1 MKFVRVGLCRQGWL
15 TLLILIG
22 MVGSQALPI
31 ADAQTVT
38 IPNTGTANYSDNV
51 NQDVKN
57 VTSNETSVSAV
68 LVPATLEIIKSA
80 DRQVAEPGDTVLYR
94 LVIKNTGQ
102 STVKSLEISDNL
114 PLGLRFVSNSI
125 KGSVTESNNLT
136 SSVQIPEARVS
147 DRAVTFT
154 FPGELAPKQ
163 ALTVV
168 YAVTLTPDSIRGN
181 GRNVASVTGT
191 SGQRQIAS
199 GTATYQLQI
208 RPGILSD
215 CGTIIGRVFVDKNFD
230 GEQQSGEPGVPN
242 AVIYLDDGNRITTD
256 ANGLFSVANVISGYR
271 SGTLDITS
279 IPGYTLAR
287 NLYNIEKNSRSR
299 LVRLAPGGMAR
310 MNFAVTPSFG
320 EEQSQQYVPA
330 SQNQ

>member
-1 MKFVRVGLCRQGWL
+1 MKFVTAGLYQKGWL

-22 MVGSQALPI
+22 MLGGQALPI

-38 IPNTGTANYSDNV
+38 ITNTGTANYTDNIT
-51 NQDVKN
+51 QDVKN
-57 VTSNETSVSAV
+57 VTSNETSVSAI
-68 LVPATLEIIKSA
+68 LVPATLEIIKSG
-80 DRQVAEPGDTVLYR
+80 DRQAAEPGDTVLYR

-102 STVKSLEISDNL
+102 SAVKNLEVSDNL
-114 PLGLRFVSNSI
+114 PLGLRLVSNSI
-125 KGSVTESNNLT
+125 KGSIADSNNLA
-136 SSVQIPEARVS
+136 SSVQIPEAALT
-147 DRAVTFT
+147 DRAVKFT

-163 ALTVV
+163 TLTIV

-256 ANGLFSVANVISGYR
+256 ANGLFSVANVISGHR
-271 SGTLDITS
+271 SGTLDLTS
-279 IPGYTLAR
+279 IPGYSLAR

-299 LVRLAPGGMAR
+299 LVRLAPGGMVR

-320 EEQSQQYVPA
+320 EEQTQP
-330 SQNQ
+330 

>member
-1 MKFVRVGLCRQGWL
+1 MRFVRVGPYQKGWL
-15 TLLILIG
+15 ILLILIG
-22 MVGSQALPI
+22 MVGSQTLPI
-31 ADAQTVT
+31 ADAQTV
-38 IPNTGTANYSDNV
+38 IIQNTGTANYRDTI
-51 NQDVKN
+51 NQEVKN
-57 VTSNETSVSAV
+57 TTSNQTSVSAI
-68 LVPATLEIIKSA
+68 LVPATLEIIKSG
-80 DRQVAEPGDTVLYR
+80 DRQAAEPGDTVLYR

-102 STVKSLEISDNL
+102 STVKTLEISDNL
-114 PLGLRFVSNSI
+114 PLGLRLASNSI
-125 KGSVTESNNLT
+125 KGSLTDSNNLT
-136 SSVQIPEARVS
+136 SAVQIPEAKVS
-147 DRAVTFT
+147 ERSVTFT

-163 ALTVV
+163 TLTVV

-199 GTATYQLQI
+199 ATATYQLQI

-230 GEQQSGEPGVPN
+230 GEQQPGEAGVPN

-271 SGTLDITS
+271 SGTLDLTS
-279 IPGYTLAR
+279 TPGYTLAR

-299 LVRLAPGGMAR
+299 LVRLAPGGMVR

-320 EEQSQQYVPA
+320 EEQTQQ
-330 SQNQ
+330 

>member
-1 MKFVRVGLCRQGWL
+1 MKFVTEALCRKGWL
-15 TLLILIG
+15 TLLISIG
-22 MVGSQALPI
+22 MVGCQSLPI

-38 IPNTGTANYSDNV
+38 ITNRGTANYRDNIT
-51 NQDVKN
+51 QDVKTA
-57 VTSNETSVSAV
+57 TSNETSVSAI
-68 LVPATLEIIKSA
+68 LVPATLEIIKSG
-80 DRQVAEPGDTVLYR
+80 DRQAAEPGDTVLYR

-102 STVKSLEISDNL
+102 SKVKNLEISDNL

-125 KGSVTESNNLT
+125 KGSITNSNNLT
-136 SSVQIPEARVS
+136 STVQIPEAKVS
-147 DRAVTFT
+147 DRSVVFT
-154 FPGELAPKQ
+154 FPGELAPKET
-163 ALTVV
+163 LNVV

-181 GRNVASVTGT
+181 GRNVASVTGN
-191 SGQRQIAS
+191 SGERQIAS

-230 GEQQSGEPGVPN
+230 GEQQPGEAGVPN

-256 ANGLFSVANVISGYR
+256 ANGLFSVANVISGHR

-287 NLYNIEKNSRSR
+287 NLYNIEKNSQSR
-299 LVRLAPGGMAR
+299 LVRLAPGGMVR
-310 MNFAVTPSFG
+310 MNFAVTPSFA
-320 EEQSQQYVPA
+320 EEQTQQ
-330 SQNQ
+330 